1 MTILLTGVDGYMGW
15 PTAMKLA
22 LRFPEETIVGVDNG
36 SRRLWVHEVGSWS
49 AIPIYSMDERI
60 QAFKE
65 VFGQDNIIYRHLD
78 LRDYDVVK
86 ALIEEYKPRAVVHLA
101 AQPSAPYS
109 MLSPRHAIFTQE
121 NNVISTLNLIHA
133 IREVDPSIHLI
144 ETTTT
149 GVYGTPNLDIPE
161 GFFEV
166 EFRGRRDT
174 LPFPKQAAS
183 WYPYSKVHD
192 ANNLMFAA
200 KVYKIPITDLRLGV
214 VYGTSTEET
223 KRDPRLATRFDFDF
237 WFGTLYNRFC
247 AQAVTGYPLTIYGKG
262 GQTRGYIS
270 LEDTAQ
276 TLVLSVEK
284 PAGPGEFRVINM
296 FVETISVREAA
307 EKVKEAGEKVG
318 LEVEVMTV
326 PPPRP
331 EALEH
336 YYNPDN
342 RKIFEVLGLK
352 PRYTIDKALPEDLE
366 ALMKVKDRIIAKKDR
381 FLPKELREKR
391 G

>member
-22 LRFPEETIVGVDNG
+22 LRFPDEVIVGVDNG
-36 SRRLWVHEVGSWS
+36 FRRLWVHEVGSWS
-49 AIPIYSMDERI
+49 AIPIYSMDERL

-65 VFGQDNIIYRHLD
+65 VFGQENIIYRHLD

-86 ALIEEYKPRAVVHLA
+86 KLVEEYRPRAVVHLA

-109 MLSPRHAIFTQE
+109 MLSPRHAILTQE
-121 NNVISTLNLIHA
+121 NNVVSTLNIIHA

-144 ETTTT
+144 ETTTM
-149 GVYGTPNLDIPE
+149 GVYGTPNMDIPE

-166 EFRGRRDT
+166 EFRGRRDK
-174 LPFPKQAAS
+174 LPFPNQAAS
-183 WYPYSKVHD
+183 WYHYSKVHD
-192 ANNLMFAA
+192 ANNLLFASR
-200 KVYKIPITDLRLGV
+200 VYKIPITDLRLGV

-223 KRDPRLATRFDFDF
+223 KKDPKLATRFDFDF

-247 AQAVTGYPLTIYGKG
+247 AQAVAGYPLTVYGKG

-276 TLVLSVEK
+276 TLVLAVEK
-284 PAGPGEFRVINM
+284 PAEEGEFRVINM
-296 FVETISVREAA
+296 FVETVSVREAA
-307 EKVKEAGEKVG
+307 EKVKAAGEKVG

-331 EALEH
+331 EAQEH

-342 RKIFEVLGLK
+342 RRIFELLGLK
-352 PRYTIDKALPEDLE
+352 PRYTMDKALSEDLE
-366 ALMKVKDRIIAKKDR
+366 ALMKVRERIVAKEDK
-381 FLPKELREKR
+381 FLPEHLRRTR